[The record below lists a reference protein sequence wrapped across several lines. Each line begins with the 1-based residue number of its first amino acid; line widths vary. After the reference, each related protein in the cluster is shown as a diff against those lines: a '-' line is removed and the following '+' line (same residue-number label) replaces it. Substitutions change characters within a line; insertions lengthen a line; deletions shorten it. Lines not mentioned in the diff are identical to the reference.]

1 MPPDSNSF
9 CAIWDIVRCIPEGRV
24 STYGRIARLA
34 GNPRWARVVGYAMRA
49 CRDGSVPCHRVL
61 HRDGSLSAAFGP
73 GPENRQRLLLE
84 KEGVPLLPDGRVEL
98 ARCLWP

>member
-61 HRDGSLSAAFGP
+61 HRGRQPFGGLRPGARKPPTAA
-73 GPENRQRLLLE
+73 
-84 KEGVPLLPDGRVEL
+84 
-98 ARCLWP
+98 A

>member
-34 GNPRWARVVGYAMRA
+34 GNPRWARVVGYAMCA

-84 KEGVPLLPDGRVEL
+84 KEGGPFLPDGRVEL